1 MNGQSKKVGFPYKL
15 AQYSAWPVLLT
26 FSISLTALGF
36 AYDHPMIAFNLSYII
51 LAISLLLLER
61 AMPFEPKWQQKDGQL
76 LADIGHTLV
85 SKGTVQA
92 ILVFGGVIGLSE
104 IVKPAVDTQGGM
116 WPASWIMPL
125 QVLLGL
131 IIAEFGLYWAHRMA
145 HEWKPLWPYHSIHH
159 SVTRLWVVNTG
170 RFHFI
175 DSLISI
181 VLGSGLLLIAGAP
194 LEVIQWVSAVTA
206 FIGILTHCNVDMK
219 FGPISYVFN
228 TPELHRWHHSKDLK
242 EGDKNYCE
250 NIMIWDHVF
259 RSFYNA
265 DYRPPSDIGIK
276 EYMPMRFR
284 EQLVLP
290 FRWKRVQ
297 AEHNAKKL

>member
-1 MNGQSKKVGFPYKL
+1 V
-15 AQYSAWPVLLT
+15 
-26 FSISLTALGF
+26 
-36 AYDHPMIAFNLSYII
+36 
-51 LAISLLLLER
+51 
-61 AMPFEPKWQQKDGQL
+61 
-76 LADIGHTLV
+76 
-85 SKGTVQA
+85 
-92 ILVFGGVIGLSE
+92 
-104 IVKPAVDTQGGM
+104 
-116 WPASWIMPL
+116 ASQIMPL

-297 AEHNAKKL
+297 AEYNAKKL

>member
-1 MNGQSKKVGFPYKL
+1 MSGHSKKVGFPYKL

-116 WPASWIMPL
+116 WPARL
-125 QVLLGL
+125 CLCR
-131 IIAEFGLYWAHRMA
+131 FYW
-145 HEWKPLWPYHSIHH
+145 
-159 SVTRLWVVNTG
+159 
-170 RFHFI
+170 
-175 DSLISI
+175 D
-181 VLGSGLLLIAGAP
+181 
-194 LEVIQWVSAVTA
+194 
-206 FIGILTHCNVDMK
+206 
-219 FGPISYVFN
+219 
-228 TPELHRWHHSKDLK
+228 
-242 EGDKNYCE
+242 
-250 NIMIWDHVF
+250 
-259 RSFYNA
+259 
-265 DYRPPSDIGIK
+265 
-276 EYMPMRFR
+276 
-284 EQLVLP
+284 
-290 FRWKRVQ
+290 
-297 AEHNAKKL
+297 